1 MENDRAAGHL
11 TAALEESEA
20 SLPRKALRWAGAALE
35 ATLGSPP
42 DAPDVDLVVRRI
54 DTGAEV
60 LRTHADVGSPEQLL
74 VQVRADLASMTIAE
88 FVAEWRAPTATEE

>member
-1 MENDRAAGHL
+1 MENDRAAVHL
-11 TAALEESEA
+11 TAALEESGA
-20 SLPRKALRWAGAALE
+20 SLPRKALRWAGAAIE
-35 ATLGSPP
+35 AALGSPP

-74 VQVRADLASMTIAE
+74 VQVRADLASMSVTE
-88 FVAEWRAPTATEE
+88 FVEEWRDPRPTE